1 MDEHY
6 EKEVRLS
13 PLDSNLIKRLIKVK
27 KPNIN
32 EIRNALTYENR
43 YINEFIV
50 NNKNNKQINRN
61 QSENNIDYIEAR
73 KFIHKFN
80 KKFKYNRNNYYQQSK
95 ETNNFQRLFAG
106 VKKMQR
112 KLPALETDKINYNF
126 CNLMNKYEEKGLRIT
141 KEFFNKDI
149 FTSNTGLLLFKD
161 DLNNFYKYDFMLN
174 KGEKGNKYQK
184 NLNFLFKVKRHANQ
198 KYNKIIL
205 QQKKLERGNKDL
217 IFFNSSNNN
226 DKKNSISITMPTQP
240 IRKRLQI
247 KNKRHNLQDF
257 LNKISIGLKE
267 LKEEKEE
274 IDTLTK
280 LIRIEEKN
288 NLYQKRKFDRQNNI
302 NNSNIAFMKRKR
314 TKKVKTIN
322 PIMSSHYR
330 NNINDQKTEL
340 ISEEN
345 NVSYSPD
352 NLNRDSTIFTNNLN
366 NQNIYQS
373 ESTNMTHN
381 NNDQTGSGLNYITD
395 IYRNLNLAKV
405 MRKRLSSVNLLNK
418 FYLMNKSESKTSN
431 QDDAQNNRRGSV
443 EVPRNL
449 KLSISAGDIYE
460 KISNMD
466 FLSYKKN
473 KDKKKERVT
482 VLLKKYYG
490 KKYSEF
496 NMKNNHIKIFNNFI
510 RLKDELI
517 RTENKNEF
525 YQNSADLPKIT
536 RKKIEH
542 NLDNE
547 EELKSAG
554 DIFLKNFFN
563 KKLEV

>member
-1 MDEHY
+1 MGY
-6 EKEVRLS
+6 
-13 PLDSNLIKRLIKVK
+13 
-27 KPNIN
+27 
-32 EIRNALTYENR
+32 TR
-43 YINEFIV
+43 YW
-50 NNKNNKQINRN
+50 
-61 QSENNIDYIEAR
+61 
-73 KFIHKFN
+73 
-80 KKFKYNRNNYYQQSK
+80 
-95 ETNNFQRLFAG
+95 ET
-106 VKKMQR
+106 
-112 KLPALETDKINYNF
+112 T
-126 CNLMNKYEEKGLRIT
+126 
-141 KEFFNKDI
+141 
-149 FTSNTGLLLFKD
+149 
-161 DLNNFYKYDFMLN
+161 
-174 KGEKGNKYQK
+174 GNKYDQRTIEIIK
-184 NLNFLFKVKRHANQ
+184 
-198 KYNKIIL
+198 KIIEIAKKEYDIVL
-205 QQKKLERGNKDL
+205 RSHDGTGEPIVNEEYIGINGDAYNELNYESFVIINGEDTGFNFCKTARQPYDIAINAILQLMKQQKIISKYRSDGNNKEKLA
-217 IFFNSSNNN
+217 
-226 DKKNSISITMPTQP
+226 
-240 IRKRLQI
+240 
-247 KNKRHNLQDF
+247 
-257 LNKISIGLKE
+257 KE
-267 LKEEKEE
+267 LLKKAIKEANKKYILEAYDKDHDIYETLAEHKE

-405 MRKRLSSVNLLNK
+405 MKKRLSSVNLLNK

-431 QDDAQNNRRGSV
+431 QDDAQNIRRGSV

-473 KDKKKERVT
+473 KDKKKEKVT